1 MISNDKLIR
10 WRQVA
15 SRATPGVWTSIIK
28 DDGSLLV
35 NFGDQCNGF
44 ARDLY
49 FGDLEDV
56 DGEDIANSELIAESR
71 AAIPELLDEVESLN
85 ATIEVLR
92 RELHAFNES
101 FVRYKQ
107 AHDEEIIRWATSYDH
122 SVQFLQRLS
131 LGYCERLEKTVAEN
145 EQLKSAVKDYITAST
160 DEIVDDTDPYEND
173 GLLYSK
179 YVCRYC
185 GEDDTYGH
193 TDTCEWQ
200 KKLNQRTVAYDNLA
214 KLIVDNVTGL

>member
-56 DGEDIANSELIAESR
+56 DGEDIANSEFIAESR
-71 AAIPELLDEVESLN
+71 AAIPELLDEVESLRQELN
-85 ATIEVLR
+85 AANI
-92 RELHAFNES
+92 
-101 FVRYKQ
+101 K
-107 AHDEEIIRWATSYDH
+107 
-122 SVQFLQRLS
+122 
-131 LGYCERLEKTVAEN
+131 N
-145 EQLKSAVKDYITAST
+145 EQLKGAVKDYITAST